1 MVFVFLN
8 LFVTVLD
15 RHAPRKTKILRGNQK
30 PHVDK
35 NLGKAIMKHS
45 EMKSRE
51 NRTKR
56 RKDISDCK
64 KQRNLA
70 VRLNKEKRIK
80 LFENLETSKYP
91 KPFWNKCKRYFSN
104 KHVHGEFKT
113 ILVEKGNV
121 ILNSN

>member
-1 MVFVFLN
+1 MVFVN

-15 RHAPRKTKILRGNQK
+15 RHTPRKTKISPQNQK
-30 PHVDK
+30 LHVDR

-45 EMKSRE
+45 ELKSKE

-56 RKDISDCK
+56 RKDISDYR

-70 VRLNKEKRIK
+70 VRLNKERQIK
-80 LFENLETSKYP
+80 YFENLETSKYS
-91 KPFWNKCKRYFSN
+91 KPFWNKCKHYFSN
-104 KHVHGEFKT
+104 KHPHGESKI
-113 ILVEKGNV
+113 ILTEKENV